1 MLLVISDLWG
11 GLIGGP
17 VEDFRGLSDYLK
29 STKSDL
35 TNFVTY
41 ICVISQQSILLLW
54 SILAVVFCQGH
65 GLY

>member
-41 ICVISQQSILLLW
+41 ICVISQQSILLL
-54 SILAVVFCQGH
+54 
-65 GLY
+65 